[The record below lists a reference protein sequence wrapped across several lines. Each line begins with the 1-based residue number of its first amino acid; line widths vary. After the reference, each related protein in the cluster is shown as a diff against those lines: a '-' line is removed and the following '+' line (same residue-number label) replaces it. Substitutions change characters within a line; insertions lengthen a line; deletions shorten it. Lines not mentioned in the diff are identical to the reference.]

1 MSTMDQEP
9 RLSRIEPQAADPS
22 LRESFDGFIR
32 ARGKVPNLFRIAA
45 HNPPVGRTLS
55 AHLDAVM
62 GPGTVDELLKELC
75 AVRVSQL
82 NRCEY

>member
-1 MSTMDQEP
+1 MDEEP
-9 RLSRIEPQAADPS
+9 RVSRIDPQAADPS
-22 LRESFDGFIR
+22 LRESFDRFMR

-45 HNPPVGRTLS
+45 HNPPIGRTLA

-62 GPGTVDELLKELC
+62 GPGTVDERLKELC

-82 NRCEY
+82 NRCAY

>member
-1 MSTMDQEP
+1 MDQEP
-9 RLSRIEPQAADPS
+9 RVTRVDPAAADPT
-22 LRESFDGFIR
+22 LHESFDGFIR

-62 GPGTVDELLKELC
+62 GPGTVGELLKELC

-82 NRCEY
+82 NGCEY

>member
-1 MSTMDQEP
+1 MDQEP
-9 RLSRIEPQAADPS
+9 RVRRVDPADADPT
-22 LRESFDGFIR
+22 LRESFDGFMR

-62 GPGTVDELLKELC
+62 GPGTVGELLKELC

-82 NRCEY
+82 NGCEY

>member
-1 MSTMDQEP
+1 MTSMDQEP
-9 RLSRIEPQAADPS
+9 RVTRVDPDTADPT

-62 GPGTVDELLKELC
+62 GPGTVNELLKELC

-82 NRCEY
+82 NGCNY